1 MAREPSSSN
10 RGKKKGDNPLLAEQR
25 RLLEAQEAL
34 LREQERARR
43 VIEEAPKRLK
53 EIKARQRDPIRLNL
67 NTGRGGAAQKTF
79 GVPHDKFRTADSAPR
94 KPRKRKAE
102 KNIARLQFVILVI
115 ILAIIGLLLWSAI
128 PSLP

>member
-1 MAREPSSSN
+1 MARKPTSSS
-10 RGKKKGDNPLLAEQR
+10 RGRKADDPLVAEQR

-53 EIKARQRDPIRLNL
+53 QIKQRQRDPIRLNL
-67 NTGRGGAAQKTF
+67 NPGRPAQKTF
-79 GVPHDKFRTADSAPR
+79 GLPHDKFRTEETAEPR

-102 KNIARLQFVILVI
+102 RNLARLQFVVLCV
-115 ILAIIGLLLWSAI
+115 ILAVIVLLLWSAI
-128 PSLP
+128 PVSQ

>member
-1 MAREPSSSN
+1 MARKPPSN
-10 RGKKKGDNPLLAEQR
+10 RGRKNDDPLLAEQR

-53 EIKARQRDPIRLNL
+53 QIKARQRDPIRLNL
-67 NTGRGGAAQKTF
+67 SAGRPEQKSF
-79 GVPHDKFRTADSAPR
+79 GVPHDKFRTLETAAP

-102 KNIARLQFVILVI
+102 RNMARLQFIALVVIFAI
-115 ILAIIGLLLWSAI
+115 ILLLLVSAI
-128 PSLP
+128 PPQ